1 MCVYILYVIDIVS
14 SLINIILVLFVY
26 AFKYKSQQKHRIELL
41 NLMLSWLCCIQ
52 YKQQQKRT
60 NNKSTEQME
69 EEKKVRVTE
78 DQRINSLTIFKPK

>member
-1 MCVYILYVIDIVS
+1 M
-14 SLINIILVLFVY
+14 LFVY

-69 EEKKVRVTE
+69 EEEEEKKVRVTE